1 MKKWNLNLTALVFIL
16 FISLIFLGSL
26 EAQTT
31 RTFRSLIFNEIAA
44 DSVKSGEIDTSDV
57 YILDY
62 NFSKIYSHVIIDSLS
77 ASDSLCIRAEV
88 SLNKSDWYIYSTS
101 GSFENTDTLTS
112 ETNAVDI
119 LLSVPR
125 YIRWIYTPKGTGVYV
140 YYRHYAIIKQY

>member
-1 MKKWNLNLTALVFIL
+1 MKNIKYILVLLITIL
-16 FISLIFLGSL
+16 FLSFVGNAD
-26 EAQTT
+26 AQTA

-44 DSVKSGEIDTSDV
+44 DSVESGEIDTSDV

-77 ASDSLCIRAEV
+77 ASDSLCMRTEV
-88 SLNKSDWYIYSTS
+88 SLNKSDWYTYAVP

>member
-1 MKKWNLNLTALVFIL
+1 MKNIKYILVLLITFL
-16 FISLIFLGSL
+16 FLSFVGNAD
-26 EAQTT
+26 AQTT